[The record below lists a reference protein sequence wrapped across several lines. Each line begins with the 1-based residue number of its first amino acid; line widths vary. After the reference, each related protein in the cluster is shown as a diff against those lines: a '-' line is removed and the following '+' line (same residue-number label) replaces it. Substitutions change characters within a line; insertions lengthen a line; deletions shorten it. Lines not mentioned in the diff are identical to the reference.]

1 MAISNEKVEIFIKEY
16 LESDNATN
24 AYRVTYPS
32 KAKRWKPATLT
43 NAAYKLLNNKKV
55 KERLAE
61 VRKELE
67 DQLYFGVRAAFEKY
81 EKIYQMGITPSGE
94 HDNLSLAA
102 AKGAVDSQARLFG
115 LLVDKTIVRV
125 DVRDEFEEQLKA
137 EMNNDKEKQ

>member
-67 DQLYFGVRAAFEKY
+67 DQLYFGVRAAFE
-81 EKIYQMGITPSGE
+81 
-94 HDNLSLAA
+94 LAA